1 MAGSAPRRH
10 AASAEPLTGWAA
22 AGMVVAGAAVVL
34 AGAFGGWTITRLLAG
49 QSPLTTVNVTSA
61 GTSLRQHNDGLGF
74 TLPVPQDWTEYRN
87 EPLEGLPT
95 VNFISTDGTEG
106 LAVQQAESKEKAQVV
121 AGTVLGALMVP
132 TNASPEA
139 VQLRYESDE
148 RASWRRIVPAPR
160 GVWTV
165 TLTVPRVAAGNTSA
179 NLFERIADGFT
190 VSST

>member
-22 AGMVVAGAAVVL
+22 AGMVAAGAAVVL
-34 AGAFGGWTITRLLAG
+34 AGALGGWTITRFLAG
-49 QSPLTTVNVTSA
+49 QPPLTTVNVTSA
-61 GTSLRQHNDGLGF
+61 STSLRQHNDGLGF
-74 TLPVPQDWTEYRN
+74 TLPVPQDWTEYRD
-87 EPLEGLPT
+87 EPPEGVPT

-106 LAVQQAESKEKAQVV
+106 LAVQQAESTEKAQAV
-121 AGTVLGALMVP
+121 AGTVLDELMVS

-139 VQLRYESDE
+139 VQLRYESAE
-148 RASWRRIVPAPR
+148 RTSWRRIVPAST

-165 TLTVPRVAAGNTSA
+165 TLTVPRVAAGSTSA
-179 NLFERIADGFT
+179 GLFARIADGFS